1 MSEVRV
7 NVWRVVQRSPSQYLL
22 ALQDDNR
29 QLLEMTIG
37 ICEAFSIQ
45 SAFRQG
51 QGLPEIATTHDLLGE
66 LIDRLGGRLS
76 KVVID
81 DLWNKV
87 YFAKLYVS
95 LNGDVVTI
103 DSRPSDAVA
112 IALRL
117 DAPLYATDSVMSA
130 ANEPDEREP
139 PPETDVNSLDTDLGE
154 DEL

>member
-7 NVWRVVQRSPSQYLL
+7 NVWRVEQRSPAQYLL
-22 ALQDDNR
+22 ILQDDRR
-29 QLLEMTIG
+29 QLLPMTIG

-45 SAFRQG
+45 SAFRPG
-51 QGLPEIATTHDLLGE
+51 QGLPEVATTHDLLGE
-66 LIDRLGGRLS
+66 LIDRLGGRLA

-95 LNGDVVTI
+95 LNGDTVTI

-117 DAPLYATDSVMSA
+117 DAPLYATDSVMSS
-130 ANEPDEREP
+130 ANEPDEPETS
-139 PPETDVNSLDTDLGE
+139 PETDLDPLDTDLDE